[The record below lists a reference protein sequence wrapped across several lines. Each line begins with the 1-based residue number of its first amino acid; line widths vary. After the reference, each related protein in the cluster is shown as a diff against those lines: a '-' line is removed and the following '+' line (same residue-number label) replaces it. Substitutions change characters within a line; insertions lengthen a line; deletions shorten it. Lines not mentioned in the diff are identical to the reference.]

1 MSRFLSST
9 ALIATLS
16 AFSISAIAQT
26 VDGRVTD
33 ARQETGFE
41 GAQVTLVELNRSVV
55 TDRFGAYRFANVPEG
70 DYTLRVNYI
79 GAEDKQQSVS
89 VPASGVTVNF
99 ELGSDVDYIDNIIVV
114 GTYAAQA
121 GAINQQRNSG
131 KIVSVIDSDGLG
143 YFPDT
148 TVADSL
154 QRLPGLSI
162 QTDQGEGRYVSIRGL
177 NSDLVSA
184 SINGVR
190 TPSPEDRRGVL
201 LDGVPSDLLDG
212 IEVQKSLTPD
222 VDGDSLG
229 GVINLKTISA
239 FDRDGMFIRAKV
251 EGQYNEI
258 TEEVSPKATL
268 TYSNV
273 FGENFGA
280 AISLNYQDLRI
291 EAHNNESGGWGLD
304 NGTYYLN
311 DDYEHRWYDLSR
323 ERLGLVAN
331 FDWRVS
337 DNTNLYFRT
346 LLNEYRDDE
355 VRNKFEF
362 RAFDDTY
369 DDAGIATGPADED
382 IELSRAVSPTQTA
395 VLLNEMDAEVR
406 LREEVRKIQTVSI
419 GGDSTWDDWKV
430 DYQISYAYAEENDT
444 DNHDVTFRFK
454 DIQSLF
460 PFEEITFDYATAET
474 PILGGSQNIINAIY
488 DPSNYELDDFERE
501 FTVNEDTETS
511 GQFNIANAATF
522 MERPVEWKGGVKY
535 RSREKV
541 RDANLTFHDPGL
553 SLSNFVSGDFVDNW
567 RLANP
572 QPLWP
577 DPYLTAAIRDQL
589 DPADLDVEGSFFES
603 NAEDFRIE
611 ENILSVYGMGTFD
624 LGETSIIAGIRVES
638 TDTELSGKLV
648 EEEDLSFT
656 NRTVSNDYTNVLPS
670 VNIRHNFTDNVVGRA
685 AYYAAIVR
693 PAFGDMAPYVIIN
706 EDRDEAVVG
715 NPNLKPY
722 EADNF
727 DLSLEFYPTKLSVL
741 SASVFY
747 KDISDPIYPANF
759 DIADVPSNIDLSGV
773 PAVYLNGD
781 DTDGGEIG
789 EIDTFV
795 NVDNATV
802 FGLEL
807 NYVQGLADIFPALEG
822 FIVSSNLT
830 LTESEATLPD
840 GREVPFLAQAD
851 TVFNF
856 AIAYDNGPWDLRI
869 SSNYRGNSLD
879 ELVDPDLDRF
889 NDGRTLVE
897 ASAKYRLNDNWLVY
911 VEGKNLTDAPEYY
924 YFGDESRLSQYDEFG
939 RSVIFGARFTY

>member
-9 ALIATLS
+9 ALLATLS

-79 GAEDKQQSVS
+79 GAEDRQQSVS

-291 EAHNNESGGWGLD
+291 EAHNNETGEWGLD
-304 NGTYYLN
+304 NGVYFLN
-311 DDYEHRWYDLSR
+311 DDYEHRWYDLTR
-323 ERLGLVAN
+323 QRLGLVAN

-337 DNTNLYFRT
+337 ENTNLYFRT

-362 RAFDDTY
+362 RDLDDG
-369 DDAGIATGPADED
+369 AANG
-382 IELSRAVSPTQTA
+382 PTQTI
-395 VLLNEMDAEVR
+395 VPLNEMDAEVR
-406 LREEVRKIQTVSI
+406 LREEVRKIKTVSI

-430 DYQISYAYAEENDT
+430 DYQISYAYAEEDDSN
-444 DNHDVTFRFK
+444 NHDVTFRFE
-454 DIQSLF
+454 DIQASF
-460 PFEEITFDYATAET
+460 PGDVTFDYSTPET
-474 PILGGSQNIINAIY
+474 PVLSGAQNVIDAIY
-488 DPSNYELDDFERE
+488 DPSNYTLDDFERE
-501 FTVNEDTETS
+501 FTVNEDTETA
-511 GQFNIANAATF
+511 GQFNIAKAATF
-522 MERPVEWKGGVKY
+522 MNRPVDWKGGVKY

-541 RDANLTFHDPGL
+541 RDANLTFHDPSL
-553 SLSNFVSGDFVDNW
+553 SLSDYVAGDFVDNW

-577 DPYLTAAIRDQL
+577 DPYLTAAIRNQL
-589 DPADLDVEGSFFES
+589 DPADFDEEGSFFES

-611 ENILSVYGMGTFD
+611 ENILAFYGMGTFD

-638 TDTELSGKLV
+638 TDTELTGKLV
-648 EEEDLSFT
+648 EEDDLSFT

-706 EDRDEAVVG
+706 DDRDEALVG

-741 SASVFY
+741 SATVFY
-747 KDISDPIYPANF
+747 KNISDPIYPANF
-759 DIADVPSNIDLSGV
+759 DIADVPSNIDLSGI

-781 DTDGGEIG
+781 DTDGGEIE
-789 EIDTFV
+789 EIDSFI
-795 NVDNATV
+795 NVDSAKV
-802 FGLEL
+802 LGLEL
-807 NYVQGLADIFPALEG
+807 NYVQGLADIFPALDG

-840 GREVPFLAQAD
+840 GREVTFLAQAD

-856 AIAYDNGPWDLRI
+856 AIAYDKGPWDLRI
-869 SSNYRGNSLD
+869 SSNYRGSSLD

-889 NDGRTLVE
+889 NDDRTLVE
-897 ASAKYRLNDNWLVY
+897 ASAKYRLNDSWLVY